1 MTEDTEDA
9 SMENLTIKNNQ
20 INEGVLEEIKSVLIA
35 PMDRKV
41 VLIVI
46 LTCAAM
52 VLSVINSGQLG
63 WIPVILLVNVF
74 YIYGQPAVKRRKLID
89 RMVKGMK
96 KTYGRPYCTFD
107 VTFEEEN
114 IKSINVSTRETVRMP
129 YADFRRIKKAKYN
142 IAMVT
147 KQGQMVVID
156 RTKMDEGTEKQVL
169 AILADKCV
177 NLRK

>member
-1 MTEDTEDA
+1 M
-9 SMENLTIKNNQ
+9 
-20 INEGVLEEIKSVLIA
+20 
-35 PMDRKV
+35 
-41 VLIVI
+41 
-46 LTCAAM
+46 
-52 VLSVINSGQLG
+52 
-63 WIPVILLVNVF
+63 
-74 YIYGQPAVKRRKLID
+74 
-89 RMVKGMK
+89 
-96 KTYGRPYCTFD
+96 
-107 VTFEEEN
+107 
-114 IKSINVSTRETVRMP
+114 STRETVRMP